1 MNGALEAG
9 GILELGEHIGPVN
22 PQEHLNHLWHIC
34 DPRKPIAQPVA
45 EKVAIVG
52 MGVGHGGGD
61 HEEEYG
67 LARFVDVEV
76 EWLLAALRKRP

>member
-45 EKVAIVG
+45 EKVIILSRNAVIAI
-52 MGVGHGGGD
+52 GGIG
-61 HEEEYG
+61 G
-67 LARFVDVEV
+67 IGAIGTI
-76 EWLLAALRKRP
+76 ATS